1 MNASIHVRQ
10 ATTCMKKFLFDKHFL
25 FSAIGMFLF
34 TLPHYI
40 AGRYLPP
47 STVDTSIKMCS
58 LNSTKNNDCPEGSA
72 VDWYYMAI
80 FCISQFIAGA
90 GILPMHSMVPAYF
103 EENLN
108 KKLSPIYIAF
118 WDMSIYVGPLVGFGL
133 SDSLTSLYV
142 DITLVSHNNF
152 IFVISFSTSTESK
165 KGEKYKQFLSRHALV
180 RYI

>member
-1 MNASIHVRQ
+1 
-10 ATTCMKKFLFDKHFL
+10 
-25 FSAIGMFLF
+25 MFLF

-40 AGRYLPP
+40 AGRYHPP

-58 LNSTKNNDCPEGSA
+58 LNSTENNDCPEGSA

-103 EENLN
+103 EENVN

-118 WDMSIYVGPLVGFGL
+118 WDMSIYVGPLIGFGL

-152 IFVISFSTSTESK
+152 IFVIYHLVHQQKARRERNYTISFSTCTS
-165 KGEKYKQFLSRHALV
+165 Y
-180 RYI
+180 RYV